1 MRRIQASQH
10 RYFYCLLAIFAAAL
24 FLRAWRI
31 AEIPDIVH
39 IDEAGLGRNAWC
51 LANYGIDRYFNEM
64 PIYPENFGGGQS
76 PLYTYLVV
84 VLIRTVG
91 RGSLNLTLLRLPGL
105 LSSMVV
111 VVFGTALLDLVYE
124 NKKATLTGALLLTF
138 CPYFIMH
145 GRYAL
150 DCNLMLGCSTVALY
164 LLARY
169 VRGGRLSQLVAY
181 SAAFGMVMY
190 SYALSYIV
198 VPVFL
203 CLITLYMLWCRKIT
217 LRRALLSAALVC
229 VAALPV
235 LLFIGTMVLG
245 LPSIKFLGFTL
256 SPTASSR
263 LADISFANFRNNIVD
278 ILKYTLTHDGRPLD
292 ALDGFYT
299 LYPVSIPFV
308 LVGFAA
314 SCRQCLSSFR
324 RRAYSHGFLFLSFYT
339 AGLVAIGFSRGYLY
353 RANYLFIAYLYFLV
367 GGILATYRFARSLGK
382 YFCAALGVVYLLSA
396 AMFIG
401 YYFTSYS
408 PAEDIPQF
416 VPANDAIAYAKSLPE
431 IREIHMDYAGV
442 AEFYTL
448 FFPESPYAI
457 AEAAHE
463 EGYGTL
469 YFQITA
475 DTAFAPGNAYIVL
488 KNNTA
493 LRAYIE
499 DTGYQWQ
506 IVEYPSHCLY
516 YAAPQ

>member
-1 MRRIQASQH
+1 M
-10 RYFYCLLAIFAAAL
+10 
-24 FLRAWRI
+24 
-31 AEIPDIVH
+31 
-39 IDEAGLGRNAWC
+39 
-51 LANYGIDRYFNEM
+51 
-64 PIYPENFGGGQS
+64 
-76 PLYTYLVV
+76 
-84 VLIRTVG
+84 
-91 RGSLNLTLLRLPGL
+91 
-105 LSSMVV
+105 
-111 VVFGTALLDLVYE
+111 
-124 NKKATLTGALLLTF
+124 
-138 CPYFIMH
+138 
-145 GRYAL
+145 
-150 DCNLMLGCSTVALY
+150 
-164 LLARY
+164 
-169 VRGGRLSQLVAY
+169 
-181 SAAFGMVMY
+181 
-190 SYALSYIV
+190 
-198 VPVFL
+198 
-203 CLITLYMLWCRKIT
+203 
-217 LRRALLSAALVC
+217 
-229 VAALPV
+229 
-235 LLFIGTMVLG
+235 
-245 LPSIKFLGFTL
+245 
-256 SPTASSR
+256 
-263 LADISFANFRNNIVD
+263 
-278 ILKYTLTHDGRPLD
+278 
-292 ALDGFYT
+292 DGFYT

-367 GGILATYRFARSLGK
+367 GGILAAYRFARSLGK

-442 AEFYTL
+442 DEFYTL

-499 DTGYQWQ
+499 DRSWNTPPTASTMQRPNDRFTQPTLYPFPQTTFRYLGSLGFFSIFSLIWRICTAMVLSAPIACICQ
-506 IVEYPSHCLY
+506 IFS
-516 YAAPQ
+516 